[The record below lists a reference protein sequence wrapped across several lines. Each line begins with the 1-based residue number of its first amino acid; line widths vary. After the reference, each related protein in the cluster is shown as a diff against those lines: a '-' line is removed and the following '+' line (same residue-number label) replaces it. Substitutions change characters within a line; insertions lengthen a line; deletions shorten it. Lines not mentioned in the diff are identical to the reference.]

1 MLPYLHSYHT
11 PRPEMGQ
18 VIQVET
24 WLEGRNIQMLWTSS
38 LKFELEMS
46 EGMDIL
52 LSGEE
57 GGDEK
62 RMRCVEN
69 YDVWVV
75 FVLILND
82 RL

>member
-1 MLPYLHSYHT
+1 
-11 PRPEMGQ
+11 
-18 VIQVET
+18 
-24 WLEGRNIQMLWTSS
+24 MLWTSS

-46 EGMDIL
+46 EGMDKL

-62 RMRCVEN
+62 RMSCVEN
-69 YDVWVV
+69 YDVWVG

>member
-1 MLPYLHSYHT
+1 MAWGEEYPDALDIESW
-11 PRPEMGQ
+11 
-18 VIQVET
+18 I
-24 WLEGRNIQMLWTSS
+24 
-38 LKFELEMS
+38 KLEMA

-52 LSGEE
+52 LSGKEE
-57 GGDEK
+57 GDAK

-69 YDVWVV
+69 YDVWFV

>member
-1 MLPYLHSYHT
+1 MA
-11 PRPEMGQ
+11 
-18 VIQVET
+18 
-24 WLEGRNIQMLWTSS
+24 
-38 LKFELEMS
+38 

-52 LSGEE
+52 LRVKE

-69 YDVWVV
+69 YDVWVG